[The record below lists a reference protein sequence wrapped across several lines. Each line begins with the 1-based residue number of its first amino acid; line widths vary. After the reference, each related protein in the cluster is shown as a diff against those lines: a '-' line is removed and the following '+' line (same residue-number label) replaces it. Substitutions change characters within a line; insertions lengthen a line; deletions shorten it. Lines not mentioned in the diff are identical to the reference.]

1 MASYDVVVPTED
13 LAVNVPAVS
22 NIIGNDVFTE
32 DAGIGE
38 GNTNGYTLMTEAFTE
53 DSTYSE
59 DAVDNA
65 ILRDLLSED
74 LDVDDTL
81 VDGRLVAETTSETFN
96 IDDTMTLA
104 GIINEIINDGGTFG
118 AILNINGQQFVV
130 WAANADTF
138 AHSEYANFDFDS
150 MCRLGSSYYGT
161 KEDGVYELEGSN
173 DAGTKIE
180 WFLGLPQVA
189 GDTFMRMPKCYLG
202 FSSDGYVYLR
212 TITDGGDERIYMFE
226 KTSAART
233 GSGLTLGRGVKSRY
247 WMFDLI
253 GVDGADIELD
263 KIEFYPVVLGRR
275 VP

>member
-13 LAVNVPAVS
+13 LSVNGPGVS
-22 NIIGNDVFTE
+22 NIIANNVETE
-32 DAGIGE
+32 DVDVGE
-38 GNTNGYTLMTEAFTE
+38 GNTDGYTVMTETFTE
-53 DSTYSE
+53 DTTYAE
-59 DAVDNA
+59 DAIDNA
-65 ILRDLLSED
+65 ILQDLLAED
-74 LDVDDTL
+74 LNVDDTT
-81 VDGRLVAETTSETFN
+81 VVGRLVVETTSETLN
-96 IDDTMTLA
+96 VDETMTLA
-104 GIINEIINDGGTFG
+104 GIINEIITEGGTFG
-118 AILNINGQQFVV
+118 AIINVNGEQFVV

-138 AHSEYANFDFDS
+138 AHTEYANYDFDS
-150 MCRLGSSYYGT
+150 MCRLGSTYYGT
-161 KEDGVYELEGSN
+161 KEDGVYELDGNN
-173 DAGTKIE
+173 DAGANIE

-212 TITDGGDERIYMFE
+212 TITDGGEERIYMFE
-226 KTSAART
+226 KTSAARA

-275 VP
+275 VS